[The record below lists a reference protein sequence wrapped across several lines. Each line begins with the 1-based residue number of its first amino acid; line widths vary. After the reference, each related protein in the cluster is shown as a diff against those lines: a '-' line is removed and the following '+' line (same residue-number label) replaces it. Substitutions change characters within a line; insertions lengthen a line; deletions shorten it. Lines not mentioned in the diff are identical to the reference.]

1 LSVCLYLQDI
11 LYFAG
16 AGSNVSHS
24 ALYVGKSG
32 VNGGVGV
39 GCDFPLIID
48 SSDSAVAP
56 DDNGLVPPSG

>member
-1 LSVCLYLQDI
+1 LQDI

-16 AGSNVSHS
+16 SAGVNNVSHS

-48 SSDSAVAP
+48 SSDAAVAP